1 MHISAPRFL
10 LAAAFA
16 ASCCCVCTPAL
27 AAEEAPLLQLEASA
41 SQQVRRDKVQIT
53 LATDVEGASQ
63 GEVSRKLNAALQQVT
78 EQARTVPA
86 LRVSNGPYWVAPQST
101 GSDDDKTPAEK
112 RWRGNAQLLL
122 ESSDFDA
129 ASEFTRKVSD
139 TMAVN
144 GLNFV
149 LSTEAREEARK
160 QLLAQ
165 AAQAFR
171 DKAEHAAKAFGFSR
185 YEIRTLSLDGASAP
199 MPKALGMMRTLS
211 VANAEDSAMPMEPG
225 DATVRVSVTG
235 AVALY

>member
-16 ASCCCVCTPAL
+16 AGCCCVCTPAL

-53 LATDVEGASQ
+53 LAADVEGASQ
-63 GEVSRKLNAALQQVT
+63 GEVSRKLNDALQQVA
-78 EQARTVPA
+78 EQARAVPA

-101 GSDDDKTPAEK
+101 ASDDDKTPDEK

-122 ESSDFDA
+122 ESSDFDV
-129 ASEFTRKVSD
+129 ASEFAHKVSD

-149 LSTEAREEARK
+149 LSNEAREEARK

-171 DKAEHAAKAFGFSR
+171 DKAEHATKAFGFSR
-185 YEIRTLSLDGASAP
+185 YEIRTISLDGASTP
-199 MPKALGMMRTLS
+199 MPKSTGMMRS
-211 VANAEDSAMPMEPG
+211 FAVANAEDNAMPMESG
-225 DATVRVSVTG
+225 ETTVRVSVTG